1 MSKKSGF
8 KEALSRFGVWAE
20 KKAEEIRE
28 AWDYSREYGRERR
41 QERRERFRMRR
52 SVFGRTF
59 IGMVIFT
66 VVYWGVLAV
75 ILNVNTLYYEVYFIA
90 DDILGAF
97 GINVNSTNAPI
108 LILMGYM
115 MIMILWSL
123 IAVYRASSYL
133 DRVYS
138 AADSITDRISDMP
151 HLPSRLSHMDTKLRD
166 IRFSIIQNE
175 QAAREAEQRKNDLVV
190 YLAHD
195 LKTPLS
201 SVIGYL
207 TLLEEAPDIPTEQR
221 AKYTSIALDKA
232 YRLEQL
238 INEFFDITRFN
249 LQSVELMHNRI
260 DLSMMLM
267 QIADEFYPVLEE
279 KDLTIKLEVP
289 KQLMMTG
296 DADKLMRVFDN
307 LLRNAVSYSYENT
320 EIIIAARAFEDR
332 AEIVCRNKGD
342 MIPPKSLERLFE
354 KFFRADSARHSGTGG
369 SGLGLAIAKHI
380 VELHGGRIKAVSTKE
395 YTEFYV
401 ALPLEM

>member
-1 MSKKSGF
+1 MSNKTKF
-8 KEALSRFGVWAE
+8 AEALSRFGIWVKNQTE
-20 KKAEEIRE
+20 EIKKA
-28 AWDYSREYGRERR
+28 WSYSREYGSERR
-41 QERRERFRMRR
+41 EERRERFRMRR
-52 SVFGRTF
+52 SIFGRTLL
-59 IGMVIFT
+59 GMAIFT
-66 VVYWGVLAV
+66 ALYWGTLVM
-75 ILNVNTLYYEVYFIA
+75 ILNVNVLYYELYYIA
-90 DDILGAF
+90 GDILSVF
-97 GINVNSTNAPI
+97 GINLNSTNAPVF
-108 LILMGYM
+108 ILMAYM
-115 MIMILWSL
+115 VIMILWSL
-123 IAVYRASSYL
+123 IAVYRASAYL
-133 DRVYS
+133 DRVYT
-138 AADSITDRISDMP
+138 AADSITDRKSDMP
-151 HLPSRLSHMDTKLRD
+151 YLPSRLSYMDTKLRN

-175 QAAREAEQRKNDLVV
+175 QAAKEAEQRKNDLVV

-221 AKYTSIALDKA
+221 AKYTSITLDKA

-249 LQSVELMHNRI
+249 LQSVELEHNRI
-260 DLSMMLM
+260 DLSIMLM

-279 KDLTIKLEVP
+279 KNLNIRLEVP

-296 DADKLMRVFDN
+296 DADKLSRVFDN
-307 LLRNAVSYSYENT
+307 LIRNAVSYSYENT
-320 EIIIAARAFEDR
+320 EITIAARAFEGR

-342 MIPPKSLERLFE
+342 MIPPQSLDRLFE
-354 KFFRADSARHSGTGG
+354 KFFRADSARHSGSGG